1 MALDLLLRE
10 AEVVAIRIVT
20 QILLQFILARH
31 HGLAELRQW
40 HQDQEAF
47 RGHELSYVLL
57 RQEFQ
62 LLLRE
67 FKKRF
72 IIVIE

>member
-1 MALDLLLRE
+1 MAFDLLMRE

-31 HGLAELRQW
+31 HGFSELRQR
-40 HQDQEAF
+40 HQDQNAF
-47 RGHELSYVLL
+47 RRYELSYVLL

-72 IIVIE
+72 IIVIK